1 MDTLSLLVAYCFLI
15 IMVITMVWIPTSCIV
30 RFVSATFSSKARSLI
45 KTQPIAHTFWVL
57 GTILIIAGIG
67 YPLASD
73 RLPSDKNLVD
83 HFDSHESTYK
93 SLVDMLSQDKTI
105 TSIYVYN
112 NEMSRDAT
120 SLDKA
125 LYFVRPFAD
134 YGFSPDRFRTYK
146 DMLTSIG
153 AVSFW
158 RGRDGSFHFSK
169 GGWGFASY
177 GARWGYEFRDN
188 PPPSDK
194 IIDSVDHFKQ
204 SINHNLP
211 DEPHYFRYRL
221 IKDNWYIVVAW

>member
-1 MDTLSLLVAYCFLI
+1 
-15 IMVITMVWIPTSCIV
+15 MVWIPTSCVV
-30 RFVSATFSSKARSLI
+30 RFASAPFSSKARSLI
-45 KTQPIAHTFWVL
+45 KSQPIAHTFWAL
-57 GTILIIAGIG
+57 GAILIIAGIG
-67 YPLASD
+67 CPLASD
-73 RLPSDKNLVD
+73 RLPSDKSLVD

-93 SLVDMLSQDKTI
+93 SLVDMLRHDKTI

-112 NEMSRDAT
+112 NEMSMDTT

-134 YGFSPDRFRTYK
+134 YGFPADRFKTYK

-158 RGRDGSFHFSK
+158 RGRDGSYHFSK

-177 GARWGYEFRDN
+177 GARWGYELRDS
-188 PPPSDK
+188 PPPADK

-221 IKDNWYIVVAW
+221 MKDNWYIVVAW